1 MLRWWRTVRLLPG
14 PGEKCSGWQKFLPL
28 FQHLSMLVLQMMAL
42 KRLNPCKEKLRV
54 ASLFGLVPL
63 ATVLIFEDRNS
74 KIADGRAYNRL
85 PMTGLY
91 QQPTSTPVRIQN
103 QEMHRGWPYPLP
115 SPLSSHTLTVTTAT
129 LAWHSTR
136 SHPSSWLENFT
147 LCSGKT
153 TQTQTDLRRF
163 WIGSRTSSTSV
174 LDTRALSFSLFC
186 DVAKKISLICN
197 PRLVQR

>member
-1 MLRWWRTVRLLPG
+1 M
-14 PGEKCSGWQKFLPL
+14 
-28 FQHLSMLVLQMMAL
+28 
-42 KRLNPCKEKLRV
+42 
-54 ASLFGLVPL
+54 
-63 ATVLIFEDRNS
+63 
-74 KIADGRAYNRL
+74 
-85 PMTGLY
+85 
-91 QQPTSTPVRIQN
+91 
-103 QEMHRGWPYPLP
+103 PYPLP

-186 DVAKKISLICN
+186 DVAKNITETQVWFVTLVLFNDKLIN
-197 PRLVQR
+197 LVNQTVSMLTLAFSSNHMLSYKYSRRELLAWSQTLRLVLRLLGLRFG